1 MGDDMDIIIQI
12 IMCITG
18 TLAFAI
24 TMKAPKSTL
33 KYIAVGSLLSATI
46 ERTLSLY
53 TNDFFACL
61 AAMVALNL
69 FCEIIARIIKEPTT
83 VTLMPS
89 TIPLLPGSA
98 IYYTMLYAIN
108 GEKDLMLKSALSTLM
123 AGLGIALGAVIS
135 SAVVKI
141 FSFAKKH

>member
-24 TMKAPKSTL
+24 TMKAPKNTL
-33 KYIAVGSLLSATI
+33 KYIAVGSLISATI

-69 FCEIIARIIKEPTT
+69 FCEVIARIIKEPTT

-108 GEKDLMLKSALSTLM
+108 GEKELMIKSALSTLM

-135 SAVVKI
+135 SAAIKI
-141 FSFAKKH
+141 FSIAKKH